1 VTSLAFGVWFLSMQ
15 KPVRLLRPEFG
26 RNQIRKIWLQMVVG
40 GFGYLLAAIIGWWL
54 PMVGLGVLVALS
66 VLWIVMS
73 IEQR

>member
-1 VTSLAFGVWFLSMQ
+1 
-15 KPVRLLRPEFG
+15 
-26 RNQIRKIWLQMVVG
+26 MVVG

>member
-1 VTSLAFGVWFLSMQ
+1 MTSVAFGVWFLSMQ
-15 KPVRLLRPEFG
+15 KPVRLLRPHLG
-26 RNQIRKIWLQMVVG
+26 RNQIRKIWQQSGVG
-40 GFGYLLAAIIGWWL
+40 GLGYLLAAIIGWWL